1 MCQTHITYTYQH
13 YNNYYCI
20 FYFFHFYHLTY
31 YNIRRNFFER
41 FFKLSLN
48 SLNLLDNKI
57 HDNIKGTFVDNFI
70 HELQDYL
77 ESQTNEKILE
87 NLPNNT
93 NLHFARFENNYAIC
107 FDYSSKVIYNIPKS
121 YLNDSTPEVGEAI
134 KKVSSNDFRVDTTGI
149 SANANDIDKLLNEC
163 SYATLSSDIN
173 VLPEYYQISDIGID
187 FAVCKNLNTNK
198 SENIPIDDIPKNAQN
213 GDTLVSKDGKFI
225 IK

>member
-1 MCQTHITYTYQH
+1 M
-13 YNNYYCI
+13 ND
-20 FYFFHFYHLTY
+20 FL
-31 YNIRRNFFER
+31 NF
-41 FFKLSLN
+41 SLN

-77 ESQTNEKILE
+77 EFQTNDKILE
-87 NLPNNT
+87 NLPDNT
-93 NLHFARFENNYAIC
+93 NLHFAKFEDDYAIC
-107 FDYSSKVIYNIPKS
+107 FDYSSKTIYNIPKS
-121 YLNDSTPEVGEAI
+121 YLNNSTLEIGEAI
-134 KKVSSNDFRVDTTGI
+134 KKVSSKDFRVDTAGI

-163 SYATLSSDIN
+163 SYATLSSKIN

-198 SENIPIDDIPKNAQN
+198 FENIPIDEVPKDVKNR
-213 GDTLVSKDGKFI
+213 DTLLYKNGKFI

>member
-1 MCQTHITYTYQH
+1 M
-13 YNNYYCI
+13 ND
-20 FYFFHFYHLTY
+20 FL
-31 YNIRRNFFER
+31 NF
-41 FFKLSLN
+41 SLN

-87 NLPNNT
+87 NLPANT
-93 NLHFARFENNYAIC
+93 NLHFAKFEDDYAIC
-107 FDYSSKVIYNIPKS
+107 FDYSSKTIYNIPKS
-121 YLNDSTPEVGEAI
+121 YLNASTPEIGEAI
-134 KKVSSNDFRVDTTGI
+134 KKVSSKDFRVDTTGI
-149 SANANDIDKLLNEC
+149 SANDIDKLLNEC
-163 SYATLSSDIN
+163 SYATLSSKIN

-213 GDTLVSKDGKFI
+213 GDTLVYKNGKFI